1 MGHNPLTANPF
12 REEPCN
18 SFQSLDL
25 SIVFLLTAAGIVMP
39 DLIGPLKPLIKTI
52 DNCKNQNL
60 LHGFCAEALKVREL
74 QLFLNR
80 FFVIRHFVSHW

>member
-1 MGHNPLTANPF
+1 
-12 REEPCN
+12 
-18 SFQSLDL
+18 
-25 SIVFLLTAAGIVMP
+25 MP

-52 DNCKNQNL
+52 DNCKDQNL
-60 LHGFCAEALKVREL
+60 LHGFCVEALEEREL